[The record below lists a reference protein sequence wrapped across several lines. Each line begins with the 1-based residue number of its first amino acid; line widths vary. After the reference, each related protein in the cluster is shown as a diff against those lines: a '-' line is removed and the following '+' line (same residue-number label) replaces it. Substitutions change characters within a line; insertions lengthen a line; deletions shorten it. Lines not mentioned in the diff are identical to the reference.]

1 MDLIRT
7 LNSVGKS
14 TFIKYYYNFK
24 NNSRE
29 ACIMQFEEPFTDK
42 AKLTRTGHAQRI
54 FREGMNIEAL
64 KIIVDSV
71 RVDDE
76 MNKLSQEMRNLR
88 RFLAL
93 VFCRDNQMTRWI
105 SVKFKLK
112 DMLLGKTI
120 TSLSS
125 RRIFSLLYPFEQ
137 NKFVKQ
143 HSI

>member
-1 MDLIRT
+1 
-7 LNSVGKS
+7 
-14 TFIKYYYNFK
+14 
-24 NNSRE
+24 
-29 ACIMQFEEPFTDK
+29 MQFEEPFTDK

-93 VFCRDNQMTRWI
+93 VFCRDNQMARWI

-120 TSLSS
+120 TSLSL
-125 RRIFSLLYPFEQ
+125 RRISSLLYPFEQ
-137 NKFVKQ
+137 NKFIKQ